1 MMATTTKT
9 DLHDVASQ
17 ALAQMRKAGFDDA
30 QVTALHTK
38 LDELAVAHN
47 DPTMLRTTE
56 GYKLALLGIV
66 DGRVASTELTQ
77 LEPDPVRARIAQ
89 LFADAR
95 TAPQDEANA
104 VSSGQ
109 HARIVQGP
117 QESDRDLLAAKTSE
131 LLEFRQRETPKMMVD
146 EASVCHQWR
155 RSHTLTTGGSD
166 LAASIGC
173 YAISLFGTAREGNK
187 SSSFN
192 AVSGAA
198 DELASRPAQE
208 YFGISRMLRD
218 TEQQI
223 ETQPFGSKFVGD
235 VVFTPAAVEDLL
247 GWFLGQVSDTQL
259 IAGSSLYKECVGHA
273 IASPLL
279 SIRSR
284 FDAPGIAAISGDAF
298 ATPPVTLI
306 EAGKLL
312 ALTPTLYGSRKTGIR
327 HVPTAS
333 GWEVASGTTP
343 LADLVGNVKRGAIV
357 GRLSMGMPAANGNFS
372 GVIKNSFA
380 IENGEQGHALA
391 ETMIAGNM
399 AQMLKDIV
407 AVSQST
413 IDNGARRLPW
423 IRIANLHF
431 S

>member
-1 MMATTTKT
+1 MMATTTKI
-9 DLHDVASQ
+9 DLHDAASQ
-17 ALAQMRKAGFDDA
+17 ALASMRDAGFDDA
-30 QVTALHTK
+30 QVTVQHSR

-77 LEPDPVRARIAQ
+77 IDAQAVRERTAQ

-104 VSSGQ
+104 VSSKQ

-117 QESDRDLLAAKTSE
+117 QESDRDLLAAKTRE
-131 LLEFRQRETPKMMVD
+131 LLEFRRRETPKMMVD
-146 EASVCHQWR
+146 EASIQHQWR

-166 LAASIGC
+166 LAASVGC
-173 YAISLFGTAREGNK
+173 YGMSLFGTAREGKK

-192 AVSGAA
+192 AAGGAA

-208 YFGISRMLRD
+208 YFGIARMLRD

-223 ETQPFGSKFVGD
+223 ETRPFGSKFVGD

-247 GWFLGQVSDTQL
+247 GWFLGQISDMQL
-259 IAGSSLYKECVGHA
+259 IAGSSLYKESVGQA

-279 SIRSR
+279 SIKSR
-284 FDAPGIAAISGDAF
+284 FGAPGVSAISGDAF
-298 ATPPVTLI
+298 ATPAVTLV
-306 EAGKLL
+306 ETGKLL
-312 ALTPTLYGSRKTGIR
+312 ALAPTLYGSRKTGIP
-327 HVPTAS
+327 HVPTAG
-333 GWEVASGTTP
+333 GWEIAAGTTP
-343 LADLVGNVKRGAIV
+343 LADLVGGVKRGAIV

-380 IENGEQGHALA
+380 IESGEQGHALA

-407 AVSQST
+407 AISRDAT
-413 IDNGARRLPW
+413 DTGARRLPW

>member
-1 MMATTTKT
+1 MMATTKI
-9 DLHDVASQ
+9 DLNDAASH
-17 ALAQMRKAGFDDA
+17 ALARMRDAGFDDA
-30 QVTALHTK
+30 QVTALHSK

-47 DPTMLRTTE
+47 EPTMLRSTE
-56 GYKLALLGIV
+56 GHKLALLGIV
-66 DGRVASTELTQ
+66 DGRMASTELTQ
-77 LEPDPVRARIAQ
+77 LEPDAVRERIAR

-95 TAPQDEANA
+95 SAPQDDANA

-117 QESDRDLLAAKTSE
+117 QESDRELLAAKTRE
-131 LLEFRQRETPKMMVD
+131 LLDFRERETPKMMVD

-155 RSHTLTTGGSD
+155 RSHTLTSRGSD
-166 LAASIGC
+166 LAAGVGC
-173 YAISLFGTAREGNK
+173 YAMSLFGTAREDSK

-192 AVSGAA
+192 AASGVA

-208 YFGISRMLRD
+208 YFGIARMLRD

-223 ETQPFGSKFVGD
+223 QTRPFGSKFVGD

-247 GWFLGQVSDTQL
+247 GWFLGQISDTQL
-259 IAGSSLYKECVGHA
+259 IAGSSLYRESVGQP
-273 IASPLL
+273 IASALL

-284 FDAPGIAAISGDAF
+284 FDAPGVAAISGDAF

-306 EAGKLL
+306 EGGKLL
-312 ALTPTLYGSRKTGIR
+312 ALTPTLYGSRKTGIA
-327 HVPTAS
+327 HVPTSS
-333 GWEVASGTTP
+333 GWEIDAGTTP
-343 LADLVGNVKRGAIV
+343 LADLLGGVKRGAIV

-407 AVSQST
+407 AASRDT
-413 IDNGARRLPW
+413 IDSGARRLPW
-423 IRIANLHF
+423 IRVSNLHF

>member
-1 MMATTTKT
+1 MATTKI

-17 ALAQMRKAGFDDA
+17 ALARMREAGFDDA

-77 LEPDPVRARIAQ
+77 LEPDAVRERIAR
-89 LFADAR
+89 LVADAR
-95 TAPQDEANA
+95 SAPQDAANA

-117 QESDRDLLAAKTSE
+117 QESDRDLLAAKTRE
-131 LLEFRQRETPKMMVD
+131 LLEFRERETPKMMVD
-146 EASVCHQWR
+146 EASVYHQWR

-166 LAASIGC
+166 LAASVGC
-173 YAISLFGTAREGNK
+173 YGMSLFGTARDGKK

-192 AVSGAA
+192 AASGVA
-198 DELASRPAQE
+198 DELAARPAQE
-208 YFGISRMLRD
+208 YFGISHMLRD

-223 ETQPFGSKFVGD
+223 QTGPFGSKFVGD

-247 GWFLGQVSDTQL
+247 GWLLGQLSDTQL
-259 IAGSSLYKECVGHA
+259 IAGSSLYKESVGQA

-298 ATPPVTLI
+298 ATPPVTLL

-327 HVPTAS
+327 HVPTAG

-343 LADLVGNVKRGAIV
+343 LADLVGGVKRGAIV

-380 IENGEQGHALA
+380 IDNGEQGHALA

-407 AVSQST
+407 TVSRDA
-413 IDNGARRLPW
+413 IDTGARRLPW